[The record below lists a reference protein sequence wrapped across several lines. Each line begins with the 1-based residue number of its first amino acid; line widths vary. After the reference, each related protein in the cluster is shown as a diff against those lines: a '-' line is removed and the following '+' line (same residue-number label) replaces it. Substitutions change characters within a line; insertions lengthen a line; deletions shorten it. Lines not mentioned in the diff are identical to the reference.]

1 MLKQIEIVADY
12 WIIEDNRTYTEYADS
27 KGDNYMFETKQEA
40 LDFIKGLKM
49 NTLEQYITDALL
61 NEYANTRDKAIL
73 LADTLEVSI
82 NSSKWEALEQL
93 VIDCCDTKGIK
104 INWFE

>member
-1 MLKQIEIVADY
+1 M
-12 WIIEDNRTYTEYADS
+12 
-27 KGDNYMFETKQEA
+27 
-40 LDFIKGLKM
+40 KGLLRHSSQYNYDTKDNNTM
-49 NTLEQYITDALL
+49 NTLEQYITDDLL

-82 NSSKWEALEQL
+82 SSSKWEALEQL
-93 VIDCCDTKGIK
+93 VIDSCDTKGIT

>member
-1 MLKQIEIVADY
+1 
-12 WIIEDNRTYTEYADS
+12 
-27 KGDNYMFETKQEA
+27 
-40 LDFIKGLKM
+40 M

-82 NSSKWEALEQL
+82 NSSKWEQLEQL
-93 VIDCCDTKGIK
+93 VIDSCDTKGIK